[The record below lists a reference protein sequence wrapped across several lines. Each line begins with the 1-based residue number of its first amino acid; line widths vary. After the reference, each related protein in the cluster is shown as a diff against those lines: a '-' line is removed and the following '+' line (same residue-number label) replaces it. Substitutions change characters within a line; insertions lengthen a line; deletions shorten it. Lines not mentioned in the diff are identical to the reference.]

1 LSFKLMVALPC
12 HSGSFV
18 AETTRSL
25 LSLQEL
31 MLERGGSLLFHYRG
45 GAVINVVRN
54 SLISEFMESDCDALF
69 MLDSDQALQKET
81 FARMIDLGQ
90 SFVGCIYPKR
100 ALDWS
105 KVNLAAAR
113 DMDEILYQASEYVG
127 RLEEDET
134 GKASVR
140 NGFGLASFVG
150 TGAVFLRREV
160 FTRLMEAYPDLEG
173 KGFGRHDFP
182 GYSYNW
188 GFFNSVIRH
197 GIPLSEDVSFSVRW
211 RDIGGQIWAD
221 IASPVMH
228 VGQYA
233 NTGNY
238 MDFLLAR
245 QRLREA

>member
-1 LSFKLMVALPC
+1 LSFKLMVAVPC

-31 MLERGGSLLFHYRG
+31 MLERGGSLTFHYRG

-54 SLISEFMESDCDALF
+54 GLVSEYMESDCDALF

-90 SFVGCIYPKR
+90 PFVGCIYPKR

-105 KVNLAAAR
+105 KVNLGVAR
-113 DMDEILYQASEYVG
+113 DMDEVLYQASDYVG
-127 RLEEDET
+127 RLEEDES
-134 GKASVR
+134 GRASVR
-140 NGFGLASFVG
+140 NGFGLARFVG
-150 TGAVFLRREV
+150 TGAVLLRREV
-160 FTRLMEAYPDLEG
+160 FTRLMEAYPELEG
-173 KGFGRHDFP
+173 KGFGPLDLTR
-182 GYSYNW
+182 YTYNW
-188 GFFNSVIRH
+188 GFFNSVTRG
-197 GIPLSEDVSFSVRW
+197 GIPLSEDYSFSARW
-211 RDIGGQIWAD
+211 RDIGGEIWAD
-221 IASPVMH
+221 IASPIMH

-233 NTGNY
+233 NIGNY